1 MSLTDVGDKGLQPV
15 AREQTAMGQYL
26 CFTEHS
32 AVRVRVAG
40 ASVQAGHG
48 RVSPALGSA
57 TLSLFQDKRIIVF
70 TLVAAWHK
78 DGQGTPRALAVLHA
92 EDRVSLSLTAGM
104 QEELG
109 HAWPSLLLLGEK
121 QALLSSGPSPA
132 CLVTLAFRP
141 SVPTQPHGHP
151 GQWVAV

>member
-1 MSLTDVGDKGLQPV
+1 M
-15 AREQTAMGQYL
+15 
-26 CFTEHS
+26 
-32 AVRVRVAG
+32 
-40 ASVQAGHG
+40 
-48 RVSPALGSA
+48 
-57 TLSLFQDKRIIVF
+57 F

-78 DGQGTPRALAVLHA
+78 DGQGPPRVLAVLHA

-109 HAWPSLLLLGEK
+109 HAWSSLLLFGGK
-121 QALLSSGPSPA
+121 QVLLSSGPSPA
-132 CLVTLAFRP
+132 RLVTPAFRP